1 MMHNCYKLFVND
13 RLFAI
18 FAKESSADFVVKLLD
33 EAGVLYTYE
42 IRPAFVQDIG
52 F

>member
-1 MMHNCYKLFVND
+1 MHNCFKLFVNE

-18 FAKESSADFVVKLLD
+18 FGKESSAEFVVKLLD

-42 IRPAFVQDIG
+42 IRPAFIEGIG